1 MTNLL
6 RTLSGESAFRKVGCL
21 ADFLERTFEENASVL
36 LNGFLPQVTG
46 RKGLAARDLVAKA
59 FLRYYLN
66 GDQQRASALAHSK
79 WLSPASYGL
88 GEEEISRIEVPF
100 LIGVLNNT
108 VPTTFWAICHIF
120 SEPELL
126 STLRSE
132 LAGAVDICSSASGS
146 RRHVIDL
153 GLLKRDCPVLL
164 SIYHEVLRK
173 RTSFSASRF
182 VTADTCITDGTESY
196 LLKAGSVLQIPAD
209 IIHASTDYWGPEAR
223 FTDYLRFTK
232 PSKKKQHPLAF
243 RSFGGAP
250 YICPGRQ
257 FATTEVMA
265 TIAMFT
271 LRYEISPVCG
281 PWLFPKQKLSMF
293 GSVPPPAEDVAV
305 IFRQREGWE
314 GDWDFR
320 RGETGLAW
328 ALESG

>member
-1 MTNLL
+1 M
-6 RTLSGESAFRKVGCL
+6 SSSFRKVDYL
-21 ADFLERTFEENASVL
+21 ADFQERTFEENASVL

-59 FLRYYLN
+59 FLQYYLN

-79 WLSPASYGL
+79 WLAPASYGL
-88 GEEEISRIEVPF
+88 GDEEISRIEVPF

-108 VPTTFWAICHIF
+108 VPTTFWAIYHVF
-120 SEPELL
+120 SDPELL
-126 STLRSE
+126 STLRLE
-132 LAGAVDICSSASGS
+132 LAGAVNVCSLASGS
-146 RRHVIDL
+146 RRHVINL
-153 GLLKRDCPVLL
+153 GLLKLNCPVLL
-164 SIYHEVLRK
+164 SILHEVLRT

-182 VTADTCITDGTESY
+182 VTADTCITDGTRSY
-196 LLKAGSVLQIPAD
+196 LLKAGSVLQVPAD
-209 IIHASTDYWGPEAR
+209 IIHADTDHWGPDAR
-223 FTDYLRFTK
+223 ITDHLRFVN

-257 FATTEVMA
+257 FATTEIMA
-265 TIAMFT
+265 IIAMFT
-271 LRYEISPVCG
+271 LRYEIAPVCG
-281 PWLFPKQKLSMF
+281 PWQFPKQKLSMF

-305 IFRQREGWE
+305 RFQQRKGWE
-314 GDWDFR
+314 GEWDFQ